1 MRRSSERM
9 REKYSIRA
17 VTAILAVIVSVL
29 NVQLPGRIA
38 SLTDNSDMGI
48 PSQVYAADEMN
59 ATGIVNNNK
68 LNVRSGPS
76 KEDDVIGQLKDG
88 DEVDITGV
96 DGDWYRIEYD
106 EEVGYVAAKYIE
118 LKSED
123 DVEDP
128 SDETQDNEEANG
140 EKEEMFEAA
149 DEDVKPTSGID
160 LTTAAIIAAIILLLV
175 IIIFATVKSIRNLS
189 DEEDYYEDDP
199 DDYGDE
205 DYPEYEDDYPEDDYP
220 DDEEDYPEEDD
231 EYPED
236 EYQEEDYDEEDYPE
250 EDDRLIRRRDSYR
263 EEPIPPALKAV
274 RDGAD
279 PARYMSDNPED
290 YRIDI
295 DPKYFEKT
303 ATLPDLTE
311 VLEDDKDAPKP
322 VGSEADTA
330 DEDAPRPIGSET
342 DAADEDAPEPI
353 GTDKDAQLAAAYKKM
368 EELREELERIKN
380 EQT

>member
-9 REKYSIRA
+9 RKRYCIRA
-17 VTAILAVIVSVL
+17 AVAIIAVIVSVL
-29 NVQLPGRIA
+29 NLQLPGRIA
-38 SLTDNSDMGI
+38 PLTDKSAMDI

-59 ATGIVNNNK
+59 ATGIVSNDK

-88 DEVDITGV
+88 DEVDITGI

-189 DEEDYYEDDP
+189 DEEDYYEDGP